1 MLLHGI
7 YTIYSTITV
16 SLVNFE
22 EEHLFRNVVWGDRI
36 GYDGYLRPD
45 QFLDHLT
52 VIISTRLH
60 FNMYFT

>member
-7 YTIYSTITV
+7 DTITIYSTITV

-45 QFLDHLT
+45 QFLDLLT
-52 VIISTRLH
+52 VII
-60 FNMYFT
+60 MIMI